1 LQGDAHHFIAAGSM
15 ELRQTALGLTP
26 YSLMHGAL
34 QVQDAMQLKFK
45 ITVPTN

>member
-1 LQGDAHHFIAAGSM
+1 M
-15 ELRQTALGLTP
+15 ELRQSALGLVP

-45 ITVPTN
+45 ITVLTN